1 MKIHVVCQCEQL
13 DPQLYSTGPNHGHE
27 SAKILFR
34 SDKRN
39 WSLLPGRTIL
49 RHKLVRLFENNR
61 MVLHPYYRPV
71 SYTQVPYG
79 KPIGALQADE
89 IAPRKMVV
97 TCLCK
102 SSTQKP
108 HFPETG
114 NGAIE

>member
-1 MKIHVVCQCEQL
+1 MKIHVVCLC
-13 DPQLYSTGPNHGHE
+13 DPLQPRLYFSGPNAE
-27 SAKILFR
+27 YTITKIGYQSYKSVYNR
-34 SDKRN
+34 SDRI
-39 WSLLPGRTIL
+39 IL

-61 MVLHPYYRPV
+61 MVLHPYYRLG

-89 IAPRKMVV
+89 VAPRKMAV